1 MQNSIKIVVMGC
13 LLGLLA
19 GCSFFSVY
27 KRDIPQGNLVSESM
41 VSQLKVGMTR
51 EQVVYVMGSPLLDNA
66 FDANEWDYIYQ
77 VHKADGKVATRRA
90 SITFKN
96 SVVATI
102 DQQGIDNS
110 TISVNERP
118 AATESTGVTPPVNH

>member
-1 MQNSIKIVVMGC
+1 MQNSIRIVVMGC

-51 EQVVYVMGSPLLDNA
+51 EQVVYVMGNPLLDNA

-77 VHKADGKVATRRA
+77 VHKADGKVVSRRV
-90 SITFKN
+90 SITFHN
-96 SVVATI
+96 GLIGAI
-102 DQQGIDNS
+102 DKEGVDNS
-110 TISVNERP
+110 TITVNERP
-118 AATESTGVTPPVNH
+118 AATESTSVTPQISD